1 MSSGSVGNIH
11 LQQAIVEF
19 REVSML
25 SLCTQINIR
34 EQDIIMLLP
43 ETISKIESL
52 YDLPEIRA
60 GNLEVFVVAGGDEVL
75 AAQALRYQVFFE
87 EMGAKAN
94 AQILATKLD
103 IDEFDSV
110 CDHLLV
116 VEHQADGGYKV
127 VGTYRLLRRESMQKI
142 GRFYTDGEFDI
153 SPIKQYSGNILEVGR
168 SCVHPDFRNRAV
180 MQLLWRGIGAYVAK
194 FNIGLM
200 FGCASFHGTDPQE
213 HAMALS
219 YLHHYH
225 LAPKEICPRAL
236 DSRYVEMNLMPKEAV
251 DVKSAFS
258 NLPPLIKGYLR
269 LSGYIGAGA
278 VIDHEYN
285 TTDVS
290 IVVKTDLVT
299 EKYATRYG
307 SGKEIID

>member
-1 MSSGSVGNIH
+1 
-11 LQQAIVEF
+11 
-19 REVSML
+19 
-25 SLCTQINIR
+25 
-34 EQDIIMLLP
+34 MLLQNTQQQDVVMP
-43 ETISKIESL
+43 LRKVESL
-52 YDLPEIRA
+52 YNIAEIRA
-60 GNLEVFVVAGGDEVL
+60 GNLEVFVTQNSDDVRAS
-75 AAQALRYQVFFE
+75 QALRYQVFFE
-87 EMGAKAN
+87 EMGAKAS
-94 AQILATKLD
+94 AETIASKLD
-103 IDEFDSV
+103 VDEFDEV

-116 VEHQADGGYKV
+116 IEHQETGDYKV
-127 VGTYRLLRRESMQKI
+127 VGTYRLLRREAMKKI

-153 SPIKQYSGNILEVGR
+153 SLIKQYKGEILEVGR
-168 SCVHPDFRNRAV
+168 SCVHADFRNRAV
-180 MQLLWRGIGAYVAK
+180 MQLLWRGIGAYVAR

-200 FGCASFHGTDPQE
+200 FGCASFHGTDPKE
-213 HAMALS
+213 HAMELS

-236 DSRYVEMNLMPKEAV
+236 ERRYVEMNLLPKEAV
-251 DVKSAFS
+251 DVKEAFS

-278 VIDHEYN
+278 VIDKEYN

>member
-1 MSSGSVGNIH
+1 MQSNKIYNID
-11 LQQAIVEF
+11 A
-19 REVSML
+19 
-25 SLCTQINIR
+25 
-34 EQDIIMLLP
+34 
-43 ETISKIESL
+43 L
-52 YDLPEIRA
+52 YDLGEIRA
-60 GNLEVFVVAGGDEVL
+60 GNLEVFVTRKSEDIV
-75 AAQALRYQVFFE
+75 AAQALRYEVFFE

-94 AQILATKLD
+94 AKTIASRLD
-103 IDEFDSV
+103 VDEFDSI

-116 VEHQADGGYKV
+116 VEHPEDTKKNGDYRV
-127 VGTYRLLRRESMQKI
+127 VGTYRLLRRDAMREI
-142 GRFYTDGEFDI
+142 GHFYTDGEFDI
-153 SPIKQYSGNILEVGR
+153 SSIKQYKGEILEVGR
-168 SCVHPDFRNRAV
+168 SCVHADFRNRAV

-200 FGCASFHGTDPQE
+200 FGCASFHGVDPKE

-225 LAPKEICPRAL
+225 LAPQEICPRAL
-236 DSRYVEMNLMPKEAV
+236 EGRYVEMNLMAKEAV
-251 DVKSAFS
+251 DVKETFS

-269 LSGYIGAGA
+269 LSGYIGSGA
-278 VIDHEYN
+278 VIDYEYN

-307 SGKEIID
+307 SGKEQIDD

>member
-1 MSSGSVGNIH
+1 
-11 LQQAIVEF
+11 
-19 REVSML
+19 ML
-25 SLCTQINIR
+25 SPAVS
-34 EQDIIMLLP
+34 QDDIMHQNKLFD
-43 ETISKIESL
+43 KIEPL
-52 YDLPEIRA
+52 YDLAEMRA
-60 GNLEVFVVAGGDEVL
+60 GNLGVFVTRNAKDIE
-75 AAQALRYQVFFE
+75 AAQSLRYQVFFE

-94 AQILATKLD
+94 ARTLASKLD
-103 IDEFDSV
+103 VDEFDDI

-116 VEHQADGGYKV
+116 VEHSGDGGYRV
-127 VGTYRLLRRESMQKI
+127 VGTYRLLRRDNMKKI
-142 GRFYTDGEFDI
+142 GHFYTDSEFDI
-153 SPIKQYSGNILEVGR
+153 IPIKQYKGHILEVGR
-168 SCVHPDFRNRAV
+168 SCVHADFRNRAV
-180 MQLLWRGIGAYVAK
+180 MQLLWRGIGAYVSK

-200 FGCASFHGTDPQE
+200 FGCASFNGVDPKE

-236 DSRYVEMNLMPKEAV
+236 KDRYVEMNLMEKEAV
-251 DVKSAFS
+251 DVKEAFS

-278 VIDHEYN
+278 VIDYEYN

-299 EKYATRYG
+299 EKYAARYG
-307 SGKEIID
+307 SGKEQIDD